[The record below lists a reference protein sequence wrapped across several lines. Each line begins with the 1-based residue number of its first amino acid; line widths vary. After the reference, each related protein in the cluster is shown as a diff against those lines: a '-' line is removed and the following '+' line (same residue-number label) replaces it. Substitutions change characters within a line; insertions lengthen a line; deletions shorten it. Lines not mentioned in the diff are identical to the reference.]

1 MKKDKDEEL
10 DQLERRLA
18 DSTAQMETLQA
29 DCDQKLKVETAWF
42 ELLFMPPPFEEWW
55 RGIKCYPC
63 PSVRYQ
69 NLVC

>member
-29 DCDQKLKVETAWF
+29 DCDQKLKVGRAWF
-42 ELLFMPPPFEEWW
+42 ELLF
-55 RGIKCYPC
+55 I
-63 PSVRYQ
+63 
-69 NLVC
+69 